1 MTGLFIERRI
11 RWSGRLIA
19 AGLIVQM
26 LTLLVTH
33 PLAFICFA
41 LVGCPLAGAGILL
54 FLYSLVAHERV
65 QN

>member
-1 MTGLFIERRI
+1 MMQRLIERRI

-26 LTLLVTH
+26 LTLLATH

-41 LVGCPLAGAGILL
+41 MVGCPLVGVGILV
-54 FLYSLVAHERV
+54 FLYSLVEHQAV
-65 QN
+65 